1 MQRILLVNP
10 NSNAETTAAMVRIAS
25 DDLPGVEG
33 WTAPRGPGMI
43 VTEAAL
49 DAAADIVGD
58 AGLPAARGVIVSAFG
73 DRGERRWPEGSTAP

>member
-33 WTAPRGPGMI
+33 WTAPRGPG
-43 VTEAAL
+43 
-49 DAAADIVGD
+49 
-58 AGLPAARGVIVSAFG
+58 
-73 DRGERRWPEGSTAP
+73 